1 MASFLIDALLVVMLL
16 FTSGFLFL
24 VNKRL
29 KVLRSGQQEINALMS
44 EYSRT
49 IDETE
54 ASTRR
59 LVESATQISVK
70 LADDLDRSKVVAEDV
85 RVLLESAT
93 RAGERLEDSIRH
105 ARLLV
110 RRLDDGPQRR
120 PVTLHSVID
129 DDDGDGDEEVGVAPA
144 EEVAMPETAPEPPPA
159 PATDDEAESTA
170 PRQATNA
177 FYARLRTL

>member
-1 MASFLIDALLVVMLL
+1 MASLLVDAVLVVMLA

-29 KVLRSGQQEINALMS
+29 KVLRSGQQDINALMA
-44 EYSRT
+44 EYSKT
-49 IDETE
+49 IDDTE

-70 LADDLDRSKVVAEDV
+70 LADELDRSKGVAEDFPI
-85 RVLLESAT
+85 LLESAT

-105 ARLLV
+105 ARMLV
-110 RRLDDGPQRR
+110 RRLDDGPRRR
-120 PVTLHSVID
+120 PVPEPPPMED
-129 DDDGDGDEEVGVAPA
+129 EDEDGDDAAPA
-144 EEVAMPETAPEPPPA
+144 EEAAVSLAAAEPPP
-159 PATDDEAESTA
+159 PETEDESAT
-170 PRQATNA
+170 PRPTGNA